1 VRDVEFTAF
10 GQSRNCNR
18 CRKEFPPDRGIRTCS
33 PCKSLNQVEKSDRN
47 LTFREQQV
55 VDLVCR
61 AKLNKEIAYGL
72 HLTEG
77 TVKEYMNRIF
87 RKLGVK
93 SRTELAVWAL
103 TGRGEVKELPQSA
116 RVI

>member
-1 VRDVEFTAF
+1 VRDVEFAAL

-18 CRKEFPPDRGIRTCS
+18 CGKESRPDGGIRSCS
-33 PCKSLNQVEKSDRN
+33 PCKSRNPVEKSDH

-93 SRTELAVWAL
+93 SRTELAIWAL
-103 TGRGEVKELPQSA
+103 TARGEVKELPQSA
-116 RVI
+116 RVF